1 MLRKN
6 KFYNDNSEEKHIG
19 KFQVD
24 RNAMTDE
31 GNGRIS
37 FGSKGLTITD
47 NSEQWS
53 GTKYDIKTL
62 DISAYNGMLTADHSS
77 SIQKVLGKT
86 YGIKKVGNRVVIDAI
101 QFAVDQNPLAV
112 FAYEMLKAGYLTDF
126 STETLGPWPDEDGV
140 FTNAS
145 LVGLSMVVA
154 GNNRHAR
161 INEIAMQTIQNAR
174 NAGQD
179 TAELEAILKT
189 PIDNKSAINNN
200 DSMTL
205 VRIKNSRNFN
215 LKVSFKN
222 QEGKDEETELKP
234 GQTVDVPETEAEN
247 VQTQVD
253 GATDPNPAPAQPAT
267 PATPATPAN
276 GDNAIADLV
285 KNAVADAVKP
295 LVDDVAKFKND
306 FNNPV
311 EPAFIINNKTVAIK
325 DMSWKDRH
333 GKQINAAWD
342 AFKGKNGSALKVL
355 NEINQINLEKLQ
367 EKGLVENSMTIADM
381 GNFVISPELFSE
393 IEGVRSSYQNLLN
406 RFTFRDTL
414 STQMAWLSRNGDISM
429 EEVEFCDDDNDGNLK
444 PISEY
449 SASIETSNL
458 SEVAAVTPV
467 CNAATRFLAVDL
479 LGDVAEGYRT
489 DFDRKKAQ
497 LLIARLQQAVNE
509 TGNTGAYNLATSGAG
524 ALNPL
529 FSIVDVVA
537 GISETISNGLWI
549 FSQATYFELL
559 KRRMAAGTS
568 QDSQDIF
575 TTGEN
580 AQFLGYPYVVVPN
593 DLMPALNS
601 AQTRSFTVDGASVTI
616 NQGMFFVDPSTFT
629 GRTSGGL
636 QYDLSTEASYEV
648 GGEVRSAYQR
658 NELVVRGSFFRG
670 GAVKDPEKVA
680 GIGRAG
686 IS

>member
-6 KFYNDNSEEKHIG
+6 KFYNDNSQEKHIG

-31 GNGRIS
+31 GNGKIS

-86 YGIKKVGNRVVIDAI
+86 SGIKKVGNRVVIDSI

-126 STETLGPWPDEDGV
+126 STETVGPWPDDDGV
-140 FTNAS
+140 FMNAS

-174 NAGQD
+174 SAGQD
-179 TAELEAILKT
+179 TSELEAILKT
-189 PIDNKSAINNN
+189 PIDNKNAINNN

-205 VRIKNSRNFN
+205 VRIKNSRNFS
-215 LKVSFKN
+215 LKVSYKN
-222 QEGKDEETELKP
+222 QEGQDEETEVKP
-234 GQTVDVPETEAEN
+234 GETVDVPEGEAEK

-253 GATDPNPAPAQPAT
+253 TATDPNPAPAKPAPST
-267 PATPATPAN
+267 DEPAKPA

-295 LVDDVAKFKND
+295 LTDDIAKFKND
-306 FNNPV
+306 FNSPV
-311 EPAFIINNKTVAIK
+311 EPAFIINDKKVAIK
-325 DMSWKDRH
+325 DMAWKERH

-342 AFKGKNGSALKVL
+342 AFKGKNSSALKVL

-414 STQMAWLSRNGDISM
+414 STQMAWLRRNGDINM
-429 EEVEFCDDDNDGNLK
+429 QEVEFCDDDNDGNLK

-449 SASIETSNL
+449 DATIETSNL

-509 TGNTGAYNLATSGAG
+509 TGNTGSYNLASSSV
-524 ALNPL
+524 LNPL

-537 GISETISNGLWI
+537 GISETINNGLWI

-601 AQTRSFTVDGASVTI
+601 AQTRTFVVDGSNVTI